1 VVILDKG
8 RVVLAGQLS
17 ELRAAAPRRRLGGT
31 LASDAGDRWWERWS
45 PALST
50 VVLVACAVAGIAIP
64 AALLGHPQRF
74 TIAVTEQAPPGLAAM
89 ARADAKAAGLQLT
102 VRPVASRAA
111 AVRLVEQGQA
121 AAAVAAGGET
131 IWKTHASSGLQ
142 PALNA
147 VIQQATITQRAASL
161 GLSPGDAARLLSPVR
176 ITVTQLH
183 ADTQRT
189 GRIIVGEVGMILLYM
204 AITIYGS
211 FVLTG
216 VVEEKSSRVVEVL
229 LSRVQPSSLLGGKI
243 AGIGLAGLAQFIAV
257 GAAAVGTLLITR
269 PSGLPPGTYAAIPML
284 VVWFVLGYAF
294 YSMLY
299 GSLGSL
305 ASRTE
310 DAQAAAGP
318 VILVLVAIYVA
329 ATMAVSSAGS
339 AWVAV
344 LSLLPPS
351 APVFMPLRTSL
362 TDVPAWQVAAA
373 MVLTLASVYG
383 LFRIGGRLYRNAVLR
398 TGARVHITE
407 AWHAGLPARP

>member
-1 VVILDKG
+1 MNDNVRDLILIARREVTTRMRG
-8 RVVLAGQLS
+8 TAFRVSTLLLLAC
-17 ELRAAAPRRRLGGT
+17 T
-31 LASDAGDRWWERWS
+31 
-45 PALST
+45 
-50 VVLVACAVAGIAIP
+50 VAGIAIP
-64 AALLGHPQRF
+64 AALIGHPQRF
-74 TIAVTEQAPPGLAAM
+74 TVAVTAQAPPDVAAM

-102 VRPVASRAA
+102 VQPAAGRAA
-111 AVRLVEQGQA
+111 AARLVEQGKA
-121 AAAVAAGGET
+121 TAAVAADGET
-131 IWKTHASSGLQ
+131 IWKARPSSALQ
-142 PALNA
+142 PVLNA
-147 VIQQATITQRAASL
+147 AIQQAIITQRAAGL
-161 GLSPGDAARLLSPVR
+161 GLSPSAAARLLAPVR
-176 ITVTQLH
+176 ITATQLH
-183 ADTQRT
+183 ADTQRA

-229 LSRVQPSSLLGGKI
+229 LSRVPPSSLLGGKI
-243 AGIGLAGLAQFIAV
+243 AGIGLAGLAQFLAV
-257 GAAAVGTLLITR
+257 AAAAAVTLLATR

-318 VILVLVAIYVA
+318 VIIVLVAIYVA
-329 ATMAVSSAGS
+329 ASMAVASAGS

-344 LSLLPPS
+344 LSVLPPS
-351 APVFMPLRTSL
+351 APIFMPLRTSL

-373 MVLTLASVYG
+373 VLLTLASVYG
-383 LFRIGGRLYRNAVLR
+383 LLRVGGRLYRNAVLR
-398 TGARVHITE
+398 TGARLHVTE
-407 AWHAGLPARP
+407 AWRGEPARQQAASR

>member
-1 VVILDKG
+1 MNGNG
-8 RVVLAGQLS
+8 RDLVLIARR
-17 ELRAAAPRRRLGGT
+17 ELATRMRGT
-31 LASDAGDRWWERWS
+31 AFR
-45 PALST
+45 LST
-50 VVLVACAVAGIAIP
+50 VVLVACTVAGIAIP

-74 TIAVTEQAPPGLAAM
+74 TVAVTAQAPAGVAAM
-89 ARADAKAAGLQLT
+89 AGAGAKAAGLQLT

-111 AVRLVEQGQA
+111 AVRLVEQGKA

-131 IWKTHASSGLQ
+131 IWKTHPSSALQ
-142 PALNA
+142 PTLNA
-147 VIQQATITQRAASL
+147 AIQQAAITQRAASL

-183 ADTQRT
+183 ADTQRA

-243 AGIGLAGLAQFIAV
+243 AGIGLAGLAQFRAV
-257 GAAAVGTLLITR
+257 AAAAAATLLVTR

-294 YSMLY
+294 SSMLY

-318 VILVLVAIYVA
+318 VIIVLVAIYVA
-329 ATMAVSSAGS
+329 ATMAVSSASS
-339 AWVAV
+339 AWVIV

-351 APVFMPLRTSL
+351 APIFMPLRTSL
-362 TDVPAWQVAAA
+362 ADVPAWQVAAA
-373 MVLTLASVYG
+373 AILTLASVYG
-383 LFRIGGRLYRNAVLR
+383 LFRIGGRLYRNAVLH
-398 TGARVHITE
+398 TGARLHITE
-407 AWHAGLPARP
+407 AWHAEPARQQEASR

>member
-1 VVILDKG
+1 MNANVRDL
-8 RVVLAGQLS
+8 VLIA
-17 ELRAAAPRRRLGGT
+17 RREVTTRMRGT
-31 LASDAGDRWWERWS
+31 AFR
-45 PALST
+45 LST

-74 TIAVTEQAPPGLAAM
+74 TVAVTEQAPPGVAAM

-102 VRPVASRAA
+102 VQPVASRAA
-111 AVRLVEQGQA
+111 AVRLVEQGEA
-121 AAAVAAGGET
+121 AAAVAASGET
-131 IWKTHASSGLQ
+131 VWKTHASSALQ
-142 PALNA
+142 PVLNA
-147 VIQQATITQRAASL
+147 AIQQATITQRAASL

-183 ADTQRT
+183 ADTQRA

-243 AGIGLAGLAQFIAV
+243 AGIGLAGLAQFLAV
-257 GAAAVGTLLITR
+257 AAAAAATLLITR

-318 VILVLVAIYVA
+318 VIIVLVAIYVA
-329 ATMAVSSAGS
+329 ATMAVSSASS
-339 AWVAV
+339 AWVTV
-344 LSLLPPS
+344 LSVLPPS
-351 APVFMPLRTSL
+351 APIFMPLRTSL
-362 TDVPAWQVAAA
+362 ADVPAWQVAAA
-373 MVLTLASVYG
+373 AILTLASVYG

-398 TGARVHITE
+398 TGARLHITE
-407 AWHAGLPARP
+407 AWHAEPARQQEASR